1 MQEETSGHSLSP
13 GALPPGP
20 LGPAF
25 LVSSQSNSG
34 GNPVTVRRMWLWDPW
49 ALVGREP
56 LQSLVKR
63 IGVSA
68 SPARGQDKTTGL
80 PLPPQLQ
87 DGSPTSAPSPRH
99 KKLSN
104 WGAL

>member
-1 MQEETSGHSLSP
+1 MQEETSGHGLSS
-13 GALPPGP
+13 GALPPGL

-25 LVSSQSNSG
+25 LVSPRSNCR
-34 GNPVTVRRMWLWDPW
+34 GNPVTVRRMRLRDPW

-56 LQSLVKR
+56 LQSPAKR

-68 SPARGQDKTTGL
+68 SPARGQGETTGL

-87 DGSPTSAPSPRH
+87 NGSPTSAPSPRH